1 MTRKDEILEIIRR
14 LPDDA
19 TLPQVISALEVHLK
33 VDQGLRE
40 IEAGRGIPHEQV
52 RARLQK
58 WFT

>member
-1 MTRKDEILEIIRR
+1 MTAKEEILEIIRR

-19 TLPQVISALEVHLK
+19 TLPGIISAIQLYLK

-40 IEAGRGIPHEQV
+40 IEDGRGIPHEQV

-58 WFT
+58 WLT

>member
-1 MTRKDEILEIIRR
+1 VTAKDEILEIVRR

-19 TLPQVISALEVHLK
+19 TLLEILSALQLHLK

-40 IEAGRGIPHEQV
+40 IEAGRGIPHEQA

-58 WFT
+58 WLT

>member
-1 MTRKDEILEIIRR
+1 MTAKDEILEIVRR

-19 TLPQVISALEVHLK
+19 TLLEILSALQLHLK

-40 IEAGRGIPHEQV
+40 IEAGRGIPHEQA

-58 WFT
+58 WLT

>member
-1 MTRKDEILEIIRR
+1 VTRKDEILEIIRR